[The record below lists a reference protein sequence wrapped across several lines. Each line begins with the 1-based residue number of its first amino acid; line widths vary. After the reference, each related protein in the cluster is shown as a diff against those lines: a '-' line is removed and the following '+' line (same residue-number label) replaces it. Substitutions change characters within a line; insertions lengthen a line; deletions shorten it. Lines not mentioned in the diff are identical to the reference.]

1 MVPEFHA
8 PMQVRLGFSRTR
20 RDFMGEQ
27 EEVYEVGPRHSIS
40 LFLNDA
46 RPFPCTRCA
55 VTSHARLE
63 TAAGVSCALSAQ
75 PAGAPPGPPAYTDLA
90 PCDHV
95 LACASQ
101 SATRARRRRR
111 LAATRAPVCLRDSEC
126 TRRAPER
133 GFAAGCQAAWPVC
146 GFALTPSYVP
156 SPLPHPAR
164 PAGDWL

>member
-27 EEVYEVGPRHSIS
+27 EEVYEVGPRHFVS

-46 RPFPCTRCA
+46 RPFPSTRCA

-75 PAGAPPGPPAYTDLA
+75 PAGAPPGPPAHTDLA

-95 LACASQ
+95 PAAWGQRQPVGDTREQAAAACGHAS
-101 SATRARRRRR
+101 SCLPAGLRMHPPCPGARVRRR
-111 LAATRAPVCLRDSEC
+111 LSCSVASACAASL
-126 TRRAPER
+126 
-133 GFAAGCQAAWPVC
+133 
-146 GFALTPSYVP
+146 
-156 SPLPHPAR
+156 
-164 PAGDWL
+164 